1 MRVLLQPAFILHRRP
16 YRDSSLLLEA
26 FSREYGRLG
35 LIARGAASSRSR
47 LKGVLQPFT
56 PLLLSWRG
64 DGDLATLNGGEEAGR
79 PFPLLQ
85 NRALAGLYVNELL
98 VRLLPRRDVQPALF
112 NVYETLLAELA
123 TAVDEEPPLRRFE
136 KRLLE
141 ELGYGLSLDRTAD
154 SGQPIVAEAH
164 YRYVLDRGPLAA
176 RSLCRWH
183 ANFRSGIAGFARR
196 DADRSRCIEGGQATD
211 PSCPGRAITR
221 PGAENAGVVSDQAGG
236 VGEFVAD
243 RRGTLEP
250 TALDHLF
257 RKSPNRAHRIVLPR
271 PHVPDGRP
279 PGESPVEVA
288 QRRPPSPSFRPALQP
303 VASRQ

>member
-35 LIARGAASSRSR
+35 LIARGAASPRSR

-64 DGDLATLNGGEEAGR
+64 DGDLATLSSGEEAGR
-79 PFPLLQ
+79 PFGLLR

-112 NVYETLLAELA
+112 TVYETLLAELA
-123 TAVDEEPPLRRFE
+123 AVPSEEPSLRRFE

-141 ELGYGLSLDRTAD
+141 ELGYGLSLDCEAA

-176 RSLCRWH
+176 
-183 ANFRSGIAGFARR
+183 AEAQTGIPISGQGLLALR
-196 DADRSRCIEGGQATD
+196 EGMLTD
-211 PSCPGRAITR
+211 PAVLKEVKRLTRAALAEQLQGRALKTR
-221 PGAENAGVVSDQAGG
+221 ELYRI
-236 VGEFVAD
+236 
-243 RRGTLEP
+243 RRET
-250 TALDHLF
+250 
-257 RKSPNRAHRIVLPR
+257 
-271 PHVPDGRP
+271 
-279 PGESPVEVA
+279 
-288 QRRPPSPSFRPALQP
+288 
-303 VASRQ
+303 

>member
-35 LIARGAASSRSR
+35 LIARGAAASRSR
-47 LKGVLQPFT
+47 LKGLLQPLT
-56 PLLLSWRG
+56 PLLLSWSG

-98 VRLLPRRDVQPALF
+98 VRLLPRRDAQPALF
-112 NVYETLLAELA
+112 TVYQTLLAELTIA
-123 TAVDEEPPLRRFE
+123 PDEEPPLRRFE

-141 ELGYGLSLDRTAD
+141 ELGYGLSLDRAAD

-176 RSLCRWH
+176 AASPIGVPI
-183 ANFRSGIAGFARR
+183 SGRGLLALR
-196 DADRSRCIEGGQATD
+196 GGMLTD
-211 PSCPGRAITR
+211 PAVLKEVKRLTRAALAEQLNGRALKTR
-221 PGAENAGVVSDQAGG
+221 ELYRVKREG
-236 VGEFVAD
+236 
-243 RRGTLEP
+243 
-250 TALDHLF
+250 
-257 RKSPNRAHRIVLPR
+257 
-271 PHVPDGRP
+271 
-279 PGESPVEVA
+279 
-288 QRRPPSPSFRPALQP
+288 
-303 VASRQ
+303 